1 MKTKQKNMLKIFIFL
16 IVICLVAFAVKKI
29 IFRDIPG
36 QNVTDATHK
45 AMKAKLLGIQSALDL
60 YKSENGKYPGK
71 INSLYDKENK
81 YIFSRQLLYD
91 FWGRPFY
98 YQLNENKNEYTII
111 TFGADGKPGGTG
123 LDEDISLQSG
133 EE

>member
-1 MKTKQKNMLKIFIFL
+1 MKTKQKNLLKIFIFL
-16 IVICLVAFAVKKI
+16 IVICFVVFAVNRI
-29 IFRDIPG
+29 IFKDIPS

-60 YKSENGKYPGK
+60 YKLENGKYPDN

-81 YIFSRQLLYD
+81 YIFSQQLLYD
-91 FWGRPFY
+91 LWGRPFY
-98 YQLNENKNEYTII
+98 YQLDKNEYTII

-123 LDEDISLQSG
+123 LDEDISLQSWKK
-133 EE
+133 